1 MKNLQ
6 KNKKSDIILVE
17 KILIKE
23 HIIMIKRELYLSK
36 IRDSYDSELIK
47 VIIGVRRS
55 GKSVLMTQIIDEL
68 KEKGIK
74 EDHIIYMNFEDYD
87 YIDYTEPKKFNS
99 YVKSKI
105 KDKAKYYLLF
115 DEIQNVNDFERVINS
130 FRATLNVSIF
140 ITGSNS
146 KLLSGELAT
155 HLSGRYIS
163 IKMMPFTFK
172 EYLELKKEKNEEID
186 TDKAFIEYLEW
197 GCMPQIFNTNS
208 IEERKL
214 YLKDL
219 YNSIIL
225 KDIVERNKIK
235 DVNLLNRVI
244 QFLMENIGGI
254 ISSNL
259 IVGYLKNEKVQT
271 TADTILNYIEYI
283 NNSLIINK
291 VNRYDIRGKSVMATL
306 EKYYLTDL
314 GLLQL
319 KKSPIEKKIG
329 GRLENIVYNELIA
342 RGYEVYIGKTNKGE
356 IDFVIDD
363 FGDRKYIQVAD
374 YLSSDE
380 VVEREFGAYKAV
392 EDNYPKYVITMDK
405 LDYSRDGIIHK
416 NIIDF
421 LLSDKMSLSS

>member
-1 MKNLQ
+1 
-6 KNKKSDIILVE
+6 
-17 KILIKE
+17 
-23 HIIMIKRELYLSK
+23 MIKREMYLRK

-55 GKSVLMTQIIDEL
+55 GKSVLMMQIIEEL
-68 KEKGIK
+68 KENGI
-74 EDHIIYMNFEDYD
+74 DDNHIIYINFEDYD
-87 YIDYTEPKKFNS
+87 YIDYTEPKKFNE
-99 YVKSKI
+99 YVKSQI
-105 KDKAKYYLLF
+105 TDKEKYYLLF
-115 DEIQNVNDFERVINS
+115 DEIQNVEQFEKVINS

-163 IKMMPFTFK
+163 IKIMPFTFK
-172 EYLELKKEKNEEID
+172 EYLELKKEKNIEID
-186 TDKAFIEYLEW
+186 KEQSFMEYLEW
-197 GCMPQIFNTNS
+197 GCMPQIFNTDS
-208 IEERKL
+208 LIERKL
-214 YLKDL
+214 YLRDL
-219 YNSIIL
+219 YNSLIL

-235 DVNLLNRVI
+235 DINLLNRVI

-254 ISSNL
+254 ISANS
-259 IVGYLKNEKVQT
+259 ITSYLKNEKIQT
-271 TADTILNYIEYI
+271 TIDTILNYIEYI
-283 NNSLIINK
+283 TNSLIVNK
-291 VNRYDIRGKSVMATL
+291 VNRYDIRGKNVMATL

-319 KKSPIEKKIG
+319 KKSPIEKKVG

-342 RGYEVYIGKTNKGE
+342 RGYEVYIGKTDKGE

-363 FGDRKYIQVAD
+363 FDGRKYIQVAD
-374 YLSSDE
+374 YLSSDD
-380 VVEREFGAYKAV
+380 VIKREFGAYRAV

-405 LDYSRDGIIHK
+405 IDYSQDGIIHK

-421 LLSDKMSLSS
+421 LLSDNL